1 MYIDLIVLIVLIA
14 IIIIF
19 FKNFSS
25 VVYFIAIVD
34 ILLRILTAVKNNI
47 PLQDIRAVINNYI
60 PESIP
65 SIVHKYLTGIPYTI
79 FIWIYIIIFS
89 IFLSY
94 IIKTFWKKKR

>member
-14 IIIIF
+14 VVIIF

-25 VVYFIAIVD
+25 FVYFIAILD
-34 ILLRILTAVKNNI
+34 ILLRILTAIKLNI
-47 PLQDIRAVINNYI
+47 PLADLKAVINNYI

-65 SIVHKYLTGIPYTI
+65 AIVSKYLSGVPYTI
-79 FIWIYIIIFS
+79 FIWLFIILYA

-94 IIKTFWKKKR
+94 IIKIFWKKKR